1 MGLREVQ
8 SEGHA
13 IIDRAF
19 AVIQREVEA
28 AVAAHGDGP
37 VSGPT
42 AAVMTGEGE
51 RVVAGHEQAL
61 AEELAALSARAYEEG
76 WRRG

>member
-8 SEGHA
+8 AEGHA
-13 IIDRAF
+13 VIDRAF
-19 AVIQREVEA
+19 AGIGREGGA

-37 VSGPT
+37 VSAPT
-42 AAVMTGEGE
+42 AAVVTGEVG
-51 RVVAGHEQAL
+51 RIVAGHEQAL